1 MAGTEPSVALVQG
14 LGPRP
19 CAQVDDGRHG
29 HSDPLFVG
37 PVIAHGPVALGATRD
52 VCRRRQLC
60 PAVVVEGADVGFLAE
75 NAVKAR
81 SRPLPHPSL
90 GSGYTGLD
98 EPYGNG
104 ANRKAPVDVPV
115 EDPPDDGGLFL
126 ADGQA
131 CRQAVRSRH
140 LAVAKGHLAGYD
152 RALAGPPEFPAS
164 VALGDLDPLELGHRG
179 LDLGHQAALRGPRPG
194 LRPKRPPRPRNGR
207 ARPG

>member
-152 RALAGPPEFPAS
+152 RALAGRQSFPRRLRSAILTRS
-164 VALGDLDPLELGHRG
+164 NSAT
-179 LDLGHQAALRGPRPG
+179 AAWIWAIRRPWGPRPG